1 MNRRNFIDKS
11 GRTFLLG
18 ALAIVSGV
26 LVSRRQVVRGNTCTE
41 DFMCRSCRKL
51 SDCRLP
57 EAETE
62 RNHG

>member
-1 MNRRNFIDKS
+1 MNRRNFIDKT

-18 ALAIVSGV
+18 TLAIVSGI
-26 LVSRRQVVRGNTCTE
+26 LVSRRQVVRGNQCTE
-41 DFMCRSCRKL
+41 DFMCRNCRKI

-62 RNHG
+62 RKHG